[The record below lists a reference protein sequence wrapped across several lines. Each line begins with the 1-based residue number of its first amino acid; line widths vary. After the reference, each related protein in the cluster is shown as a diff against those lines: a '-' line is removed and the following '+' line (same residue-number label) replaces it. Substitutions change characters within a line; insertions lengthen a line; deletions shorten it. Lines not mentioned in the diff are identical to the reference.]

1 MFWQAVI
8 NMFEHDH
15 SAARGNMAVRE
26 LIVFKHASELGNAP
40 AYKLFERIVVERKAG
55 VIAARNYKD
64 YEVKVDVVDLPEGVA
79 CDRMI

>member
-26 LIVFKHASELGNAP
+26 MIVFKHDSELGNAP
-40 AYKLFERIVVERKAG
+40 SYKLFERISVQRKAD

-64 YEVKVDVVDLPEGVA
+64 YEVTVDTNELPEGVD
-79 CDRMI
+79 CIRMI